1 VSRVV
6 VSLDVIDD
14 RSSQESNDRDPHYL
28 ALLGR
33 ATYIHSTSTRDQA
46 QRSGTA
52 DGWER
57 KPGHRALAL
66 ALAIAKGEEGVRR
79 ERVRTTRCRLTID
92 TYIHTYIHTYT
103 SIHTCVRAPTIPP
116 RGNYIPRGSLFVE
129 ERRGLRQA
137 SFYIGTDIHGIGRWP
152 CPVSQEVEGK
162 NRWWRRWA
170 WLTKSR
176 FNRRTIYQL
185 IASGRHTR
193 LPIARSRLSPEPPQ
207 RAAFQAGVGR
217 T

>member
-1 VSRVV
+1 MRRGEGGLWCSCTLFFQVQFPAVVVPYLVSRAV

-66 ALAIAKGEEGVRR
+66 AIAKGEEGEGESQDDSVPAGHRH
-79 ERVRTTRCRLTID
+79 IHAYI
-92 TYIHTYIHTYT
+92 YIHTY
-103 SIHTCVRAPTIPP
+103 VRACSDHTAARELHTSGLSIC
-116 RGNYIPRGSLFVE
+116 RRE
-129 ERRGLRQA
+129 EGA

-152 CPVSQEVEGK
+152 CPCVSRRGREEQVVAAMGLAHEVK
-162 NRWWRRWA
+162 
-170 WLTKSR
+170 
-176 FNRRTIYQL
+176 
-185 IASGRHTR
+185 
-193 LPIARSRLSPEPPQ
+193 
-207 RAAFQAGVGR
+207 V
-217 T
+217 